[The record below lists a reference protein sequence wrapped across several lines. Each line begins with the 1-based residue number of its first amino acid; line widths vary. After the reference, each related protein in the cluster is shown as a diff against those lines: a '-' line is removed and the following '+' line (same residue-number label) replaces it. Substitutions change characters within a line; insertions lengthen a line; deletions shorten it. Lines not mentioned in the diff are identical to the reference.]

1 MMIRTIVNGAGG
13 RMGARVVALLDAS
26 EQHVCVGAVDAYAE
40 EFIPSLKGVSEDA
53 DGIIDFSSHLA
64 THELLAYACEK
75 KLPVVIATTGH
86 TESEL
91 EAIKQAARS
100 IPIFLSANMSVGVAV
115 TVNLA
120 KQVAA
125 VFPDADIE
133 IVEKHHNQ
141 KMDAP
146 SGTALMIANAIREVR
161 EGCTLKCSRAGVGKR
176 EKSEIGIHALRMG
189 GVIGE
194 HEVFVVTPSQTISI
208 KHEAHTRD
216 LFAEGALAALSFL
229 VGKKAGLYDMYDLLG

>member
-1 MMIRTIVNGAGG
+1 MTKIIVNGAGG
-13 RMGARVVALLDAS
+13 RMGARVLALAEQS
-26 EQHVCVGAVDAYAE
+26 ELFCTVGAVDAFAE
-40 EFIPSLKGVSEDA
+40 GFVKKLSDVEESA

-64 THELLAYACEK
+64 TCELLAYATEK
-75 KLPVVIATTGH
+75 KLPVVLATTGH
-86 TESEL
+86 TEEEL
-91 EAIKQAARS
+91 CAIREASKI
-100 IPIFLSANMSVGVAV
+100 IPIFMSANMSVGVAV
-115 TVNLA
+115 TVNIA
-120 KQVAA
+120 KQIAS

-146 SGTALMIANAIREVR
+146 SGTALMIANAIKEVR
-161 EGCTLKCSRAGVGKR
+161 EGSTLKCGRAGIGKR

-194 HEVFVVTPSQTISI
+194 HEVFVVTPSQTISV

-216 LFAEGALAALSFL
+216 LFAEGALSAMSFII
-229 VGKKAGLYDMYDLLG
+229 GKEPGIYDMYDLLA